1 MTQSP
6 PPASSASER
15 LTCLPPPRGQANR
28 LADKSGYQTP
38 VGRLDSVTS
47 ILGKTGKN
55 KERLEQWLKRPDAAS
70 ISEQAKAR
78 GTWLHTQNENWLLAH
93 QTGEPLPDPK
103 HFAFGGY
110 WRNMRPFLE
119 KHWVQ
124 LVAQEQ
130 SVYHPTRFA
139 GQFDCLGYCSYT
151 QQEDLSEEEASNML
165 TLCDWKTSQNF
176 RGHKNG
182 KFKDKNGYRGDL
194 VEDYCFQLGAY
205 GEAISYVYGIR
216 PERALLVIARPH
228 GDFPDIWEL
237 TGEELRDYGRRFINR
252 ANNYY
257 VSNMEFEP

>member
-1 MTQSP
+1 MT
-6 PPASSASER
+6 ER
-15 LTCLPPPRGQANR
+15 LTELPPPRGEVIR
-28 LADKSGYQTP
+28 LHDKSGYTSP
-38 VGRLDSVTS
+38 VGRLDSVTTV
-47 ILGKTGKN
+47 LGKTAKN

-78 GTWLHTQNENWLLAH
+78 GTWLHAQNEEWLLAH
-93 QTGEPLPDPK
+93 KEGRPLPDPK

-119 KHWVQ
+119 NYWVQ

-130 SVYHPTRFA
+130 CIYHPTRFA
-139 GQFDCLGYCSYT
+139 GQFDCLGYTSYT
-151 QQEDLSEEEASNML
+151 EQEGLSAEDASNML
-165 TLCDWKTSQNF
+165 CLLDWKTSKNF

-194 VEDYCFQLGAY
+194 VEDYCCQLGAY
-205 GEAISYVYGIR
+205 ALGIDYVYGIQ

-237 TGEELRDYGRRFINR
+237 TGEELKSYGRKFIER

-257 VSNMEFEP
+257 VTEHGFEA